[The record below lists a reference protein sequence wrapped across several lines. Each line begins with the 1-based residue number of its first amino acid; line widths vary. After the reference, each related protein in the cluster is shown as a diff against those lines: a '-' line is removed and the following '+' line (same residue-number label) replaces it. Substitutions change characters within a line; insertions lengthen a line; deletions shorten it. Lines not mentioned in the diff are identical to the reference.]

1 MDQYT
6 SNNIKEGAQ
15 ALALVD
21 WELFKV
27 ENNNAMD
34 ENVDSEQDDNLDGE
48 QGGLL
53 RERQPSRMNFRKNF
67 MWRKIEPQSTFVE
80 KKWQIS
86 GLAGIWL
93 IHSCLQL
100 TITATMQ
107 WMRMCDSE
115 QDDNL
120 DSEQG
125 DKLDIEQGAC

>member
-80 KKWQIS
+80 KK
-86 GLAGIWL
+86 
-93 IHSCLQL
+93 
-100 TITATMQ
+100 
-107 WMRMCDSE
+107 
-115 QDDNL
+115 
-120 DSEQG
+120 
-125 DKLDIEQGAC
+125 